1 MVESAKHQS
10 PGSEWMLLELVAD
23 GVLVVNEAGAI
34 VYANQRVERLL
45 GYGLMEL
52 LGRPVE
58 MLVEGHLRD
67 PHSSQRTGFHDS
79 PHIREMGSG
88 LHIRGLH
95 KDGSLVPL
103 DIHLQPLHTTGL
115 VVASLRRR
123 DVPSSWTADWDIL
136 ARREREARAM
146 LDIVV
151 QRLYGIFL
159 SLRAHQN
166 DESTEDSDHESRTA
180 LIDETIDMIRTSFLE
195 PAGPDWTMARTQ
207 ANLVTTD
214 DRADAAD
221 TADAS

>member
-10 PGSEWMLLELVAD
+10 PESEWMLLELVAD

-34 VYANQRVERLL
+34 VYANQRIERLL
-45 GYGLMEL
+45 GYRLMEL

-67 PHSSQRTGFHDS
+67 PHSTQRSGYGSS
-79 PHIREMGSG
+79 PHVREMGNG

-103 DIHLQPLHTTGL
+103 DIHLQPLPTTGL
-115 VVASLRRR
+115 VVASMRRR
-123 DVPSSWTADWDIL
+123 DVPSSWTPDWDQL

-159 SLRAHQN
+159 SLRAHQDD
-166 DESTEDSDHESRTA
+166 DEATEDSAIEARTA
-180 LIDETIDMIRTSFLE
+180 LIDETIDMIRSSFLE
-195 PAGPDWTMARTQ
+195 PAGPDWDMAKVQ
-207 ANLVTTD
+207 SELVASD
-214 DRADAAD
+214 EQLGAAD
-221 TADAS
+221 PS